1 MDFEQY
7 KQLIKPRL
15 SKARYVHSVN
25 VAKEAVKLARRYG
38 ADEKKA
44 QTAGI
49 LHDIMKD
56 TEPSEQLQIMERSGI
71 ILTNLERKAPKLWHA
86 MAGAAFMEQE
96 LKISDPDILN
106 AVRYHTTARVGM
118 SLLEKIIYIADYI
131 SEERDYDGVDL
142 MREYA
147 YASLAKAML
156 HGIQFTIGDL
166 MGRPAPVHPDS
177 FSCYNDLIL
186 QQTKEM

>member
-7 KQLIKPRL
+7 KQVIKPRL
-15 SKARYVHSVN
+15 SQSRYLHSVN

-44 QTAGI
+44 ETAGI

-56 TEPSEQLQIMERSGI
+56 TPPPEQLQIIESSGI
-71 ILTNLERKAPKLWHA
+71 ILTNLERNAPKLWHA
-86 MAGAAFMEQE
+86 VAGMAYLEHV
-96 LKISDPDILN
+96 LKITDSDILN
-106 AVRYHTTARVGM
+106 AVRYHTTARAQM
-118 SLLEKIIYIADYI
+118 TLLEKIIYIADYI

-147 YASLAKAML
+147 YTSLKKAML
-156 HGIQFTIGDL
+156 YGIQYTIGDL
-166 MGRPAPVHPDS
+166 LSRPAPVHPDS
-177 FSCYNDLIL
+177 FSCYNNLIL
-186 QQTKEM
+186 SKTKEM